1 MRTRRPGG
9 GRVKGRKHRGMKTA
23 KQAAYSLGEL
33 AKMTGLSKARVD
45 RVLASNGVEYD
56 QVGAQNKR
64 IVYVA
69 ELERKVPDLVDSV
82 RFRGDDEE

>member
-1 MRTRRPGG
+1 MAS
-9 GRVKGRKHRGMKTA
+9 A
-23 KQAAYSLGEL
+23 KQVAYSLGEL
-33 AKMTGLSKARVD
+33 ARMTGLSKPRVE
-45 RVLASNGVEYD
+45 RVLASNGVEFD
-56 QVGAQNKR
+56 QVGAQGKR

>member
-9 GRVKGRKHRGMKTA
+9 GRLKRRSAKLKTSR
-23 KQAAYSLGEL
+23 QVAYSLGEL
-33 AKMTGLSKARVD
+33 SKMTGLSKPRVE
-45 RVLASNGVEYD
+45 RVLSSNGVEFD
-56 QVGAQNKR
+56 KVGEQGKR

>member
-1 MRTRRPGG
+1 
-9 GRVKGRKHRGMKTA
+9 MKTA

-33 AKMTGLSKARVD
+33 AKMTGLSKPRVE
-45 RVLASNGVEYD
+45 RVLASNGVEFD
-56 QVGAQNKR
+56 TVGEQNKR

>member
-1 MRTRRPGG
+1 
-9 GRVKGRKHRGMKTA
+9 MKTA

-33 AKMTGLSKARVD
+33 SKMTGLSKPRVE
-45 RVLASNGVEYD
+45 RVLASNGVEFD
-56 QVGAQNKR
+56 QVGAQGKR
-64 IVYVA
+64 IVYVS